1 MAKKRKAL
9 QRRAPAPRARARAP
23 AAAPARR
30 PARRKKSNAALKNGV
45 AALVGGAGGALA
57 GGLLVKAGVKPTTA
71 AVGVTVA
78 GAVGTITL
86 TGTSRAVSAGIASA
100 GAGQLALGWL
110 ATVRNA
116 HPEQAFPQQLPSAS
130 EIEQLDVLD
139 VDDMF
144 RQARNE
150 FQYDDEDD
158 DVFVEMEAA

>member
-1 MAKKRKAL
+1 MAKKRAAV

-23 AAAPARR
+23 AAPARRR
-30 PARRKKSNAALKNGV
+30 PARRKSNVALKNGV
-45 AALVGGAGGALA
+45 AALVGGASGALA

-78 GAVGTITL
+78 GAVGTMTL
-86 TGTSRAVSAGIASA
+86 TGTSRAVSAGVASA

-116 HPEQAFPQQLPSAS
+116 QPVQVLPPQLPNAA
-130 EIEQLDVLD
+130 EIERLDAID

-158 DVFVEMEAA
+158 HDFASVEAAA